1 RNSILEYRFA
11 PDQNHEPGRF
21 RIQELFVNSVTVG
34 QRSLQILSPYRATH
48 THTHTHT
55 HKCTQTHTHKHMYS
69 VLTHSTWSTAHIHDA
84 LPYIPSSLYR
94 SVGIELIQLIFPLR
108 VWLVPRS

>member
-34 QRSLQILSPYRATH
+34 QRSLQILSPHRATH
-48 THTHTHT
+48 THTHTDPH
-55 HKCTQTHTHKHMYS
+55 THTHT
-69 VLTHSTWSTAHIHDA
+69 LTHKITHTCLHTLTDTDTHAHTHTQCHTR
-84 LPYIPSSLYR
+84 YLYTH
-94 SVGIELIQLIFPLR
+94 SDNVTG
-108 VWLVPRS
+108 